1 MTRARPRGK
10 NRAHPLSK
18 EHNMATGGAG
28 KAITSI
34 VGLVVVL
41 GVLNLLSW
49 LFDWGW
55 WFY

>member
-1 MTRARPRGK
+1 
-10 NRAHPLSK
+10 
-18 EHNMATGGAG
+18 MASGGG

-34 VGLVVVL
+34 IGLVVIL
-41 GVLNLLSW
+41 GVLNLLSY

>member
-1 MTRARPRGK
+1 
-10 NRAHPLSK
+10 
-18 EHNMATGGAG
+18 MASGGAG

-34 VGLVVVL
+34 VGLIVVL